1 MSSAQLLQ
9 FLVNDL
15 IDLFRIRNG
24 KFSKNESLA
33 DIRENLIELI
43 AVFSLQA
50 QEKGLKINFQCD
62 EKIPQF
68 ITIDIQRIKQIL
80 INLIGNAL
88 KFTFQGSIS
97 LKLGIAYNSEGFSQ
111 LLIIV
116 KDTGIGIK
124 AEDRSKIFQ
133 LLGKLESSASINT
146 SGVGLGLSTCKKII
160 EALEGTI

>member
-1 MSSAQLLQ
+1 M
-9 FLVNDL
+9 
-15 IDLFRIRNG
+15 
-24 KFSKNESLA
+24 
-33 DIRENLIELI
+33 
-43 AVFSLQA
+43 
-50 QEKGLKINFQCD
+50 
-62 EKIPQF
+62 
-68 ITIDIQRIKQIL
+68 
-80 INLIGNAL
+80 
-88 KFTFQGSIS
+88 
-97 LKLGIAYNSEGFSQ
+97 KLGIAYNSEGFSQ